1 MVVVILCL
9 VNLRFVRIIL
19 IVTGKKKIELGP
31 TGVTVAHN
39 IRRLREVRRLGH
51 TELSRELAGV
61 GRDIAPLG
69 LRRIETGERRVD
81 VDDLLAL
88 AVALEVPPNVLLM
101 PDVADGEATVAATG
115 IGKQRAWGLWNWLV
129 GVRPR
134 EGQSDTAFLATPWP
148 AFFEHEQEKAVQA
161 AIKGLS
167 TLFSAESAD
176 KDK

>member
-1 MVVVILCL
+1 MIVFSVRL

-19 IVTGKKKIELGP
+19 SVAKRKIELGP

-39 IRRLREVRRLGH
+39 IRRLREARRLGH
-51 TELSRELAGV
+51 TALSQELADA

-69 LRRIETGERRVD
+69 LRRIETGDRRVD

-88 AVALEVPPNVLLM
+88 AAALEVPPNILLM
-101 PDVADGEATVAATG
+101 PDVADGEVTVAATG
-115 IGKQRAWGLWNWLV
+115 IGKQKASGLWNWLV

-148 AFFEHEQEKAVQA
+148 AFLQREREKEARA
-161 AIKGLS
+161 ALKGLS
-167 TLFSAESAD
+167 ALFDVEPTD
-176 KDK
+176 EGK